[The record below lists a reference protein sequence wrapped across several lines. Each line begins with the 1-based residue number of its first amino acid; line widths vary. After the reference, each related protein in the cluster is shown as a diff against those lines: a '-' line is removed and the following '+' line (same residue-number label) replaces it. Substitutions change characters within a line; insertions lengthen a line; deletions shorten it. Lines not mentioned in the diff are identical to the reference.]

1 MVDDYVLVLA
11 AVKPEVEGVLDHINH
26 AGERM
31 IGRRWVCCGRLN
43 GMPLQIVV
51 TGPGILN
58 TVQVLT
64 TCIENARPL
73 LVLQVG
79 CGGGFSRLG
88 LKIGDLAVATS
99 EVDVHLGIDT
109 GTLHAPLMDL
119 PFPVLESGGRE
130 LKADYPLNG
139 ELARTAFQRLRD
151 VYGPDGVGVFM
162 GPFITGSTVTG
173 SDERA
178 DFLFTAY
185 SPCIESM
192 EGAGAAFLSHYYRLP
207 LLEIRCVSN
216 LVGKRDVSTWNL
228 PLACRRAG
236 EAAANIIDFFNKERY
251 DHPVISGLF
260 HLSQ

>member
-1 MVDDYVLVLA
+1 MLILA
-11 AVKPEVEGVLDHINH
+11 AVKPEVEGVLDRISH
-26 AGERM
+26 AGDRM
-31 IGRRWVCCGRLN
+31 IGGRLVSR
-43 GMPLQIVV
+43 GRLDGIPLQIVV

-58 TVQVLT
+58 TVQALT
-64 TCIENARPL
+64 VCIENARPL
-73 LVLQVG
+73 LVLQIG

-88 LKIGDLAVATS
+88 MKNGDLAVATS

-109 GTLHAPLMDL
+109 GMQHAPLIAL

-139 ELARTAFQRLRD
+139 ELARTVFQRLRD
-151 VYGPDGVGVFM
+151 VYGPEGIGVFM

-185 SPCIESM
+185 SPCVESM

-216 LVGKRDVSTWNL
+216 LVGNRDVSTWNL
-228 PLACRRAG
+228 CLACRRAG
-236 EAAANIIDFFNKERY
+236 EAAADIIEFFDKERY